1 MSAGKERE
9 GSSKKDARRDRAAE
23 IANTFE
29 GLITALILAFLFRAF
44 VMEAFRIPTGSMADT
59 LKGAHIRLRCL
70 QCGYEYSYGLGNYGW
85 SQEAIPRGPLKSVY
99 TRCPSCGHQQLT
111 GGSVPIASGDRI
123 LVLKCIYQFF
133 EPKRWDVVV
142 FKNPLD
148 PPINYIKRLVG
159 KPGEAVEI
167 IDGDV
172 YIDGK
177 ICRKPPKVQNEL
189 WMPVY
194 NNDYQPVRPDEKS
207 FNGHKWQQPFKN
219 NRGSRWQVDEDNPAL
234 FHLDSPAEQIN
245 TMFYDT
251 SIGNDFKAT
260 YAYDEVTS
268 YKRMP
273 YCSDLMVRFYADAH
287 KREGKIGIEMSK
299 YGTVYRAG
307 VDLTG
312 KMVIERVKGSWVEEL
327 VSESIA
333 PPTTDK
339 PILVKFA
346 NVDHRLIFE
355 FGKKKLTHDLGD
367 EPDDAGERRI
377 HIEPKVKILGSGQF
391 TLSHVAIFRDI
402 HYITHQHG
410 NSGEYARGAEG
421 KAFKLGKGEYFVLGD
436 NSPNSLDSRWW
447 NKPGLGNNGREYTVG
462 IVPQDYLVG
471 KALFVY
477 WPSGFKPFAKFPLA
491 IIPNVGGMR
500 FIHGGSSNNL

>member
-1 MSAGKERE
+1 
-9 GSSKKDARRDRAAE
+9 
-23 IANTFE
+23 
-29 GLITALILAFLFRAF
+29 
-44 VMEAFRIPTGSMADT
+44 
-59 LKGAHIRLRCL
+59 
-70 QCGYEYSYGLGNYGW
+70 
-85 SQEAIPRGPLKSVY
+85 
-99 TRCPSCGHQQLT
+99 
-111 GGSVPIASGDRI
+111 
-123 LVLKCIYQFF
+123 
-133 EPKRWDVVV
+133 
-142 FKNPLD
+142 
-148 PPINYIKRLVG
+148 
-159 KPGEAVEI
+159 
-167 IDGDV
+167 
-172 YIDGK
+172 
-177 ICRKPPKVQNEL
+177 
-189 WMPVY
+189 
-194 NNDYQPVRPDEKS
+194 
-207 FNGHKWQQPFKN
+207 
-219 NRGSRWQVDEDNPAL
+219 
-234 FHLDSPAEQIN
+234 
-245 TMFYDT
+245 MFYDT